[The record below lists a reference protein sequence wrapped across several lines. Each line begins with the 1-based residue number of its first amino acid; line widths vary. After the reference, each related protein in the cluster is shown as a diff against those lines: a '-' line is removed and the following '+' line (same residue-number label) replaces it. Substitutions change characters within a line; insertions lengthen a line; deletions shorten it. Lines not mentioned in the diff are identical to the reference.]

1 MNKNNNLLTAISLI
15 RSDNFILINRDLI
28 HAIGLEETTIF
39 SELCSKYAYYL
50 QQDKLEEDGSFYCTV
65 DTLEIMTSITEKRQR
80 KALNC
85 LQELGILKV
94 LLKGIPPKRFILL
107 DENLPNIIAV
117 LIKQG
122 TENQRVLKDKLTQKA
137 KLKAQ
142 ATERARQ
149 EKSQFRQNGGFS
161 STETEELVP
170 SKRQTINNN
179 SISNKINN
187 NKSLIGVTAPNQ
199 DATFPEKKDVET
211 VIEENTISSPDNN
224 SSKNTPSSP
233 KVKKLITYTNE
244 GFITFWDNYPRK
256 VDKAKAYKAYLILLA
271 SGYTEIQLN
280 TACKN
285 YATECR
291 VSRKAEK
298 YIKYPSSFLEVEYL
312 GKYLNPTT
320 SSNSTTA
327 TATLSFEERLNA
339 ATSKRQSSSN
349 RTCLGWDNF
358 DC

>member
-28 HAIGLEETTIF
+28 HSIGLEETTIF

-80 KALNC
+80 KALNR
-85 LQELGILKV
+85 LQEVGILKV

-142 ATERARQ
+142 ATERARCA
-149 EKSQFRQNGGFS
+149 KSQFRQNSGIS
-161 STETEELVP
+161 SAEIEELFP
-170 SKRQTINNN
+170 TKQRIISNNNISNNINNN
-179 SISNKINN
+179 N
-187 NKSLIGVTAPNQ
+187 SLVENTASNQ
-199 DATFPEKKDVET
+199 DET
-211 VIEENTISSPDNN
+211 VSVKEDVSTVIAEDTISSPDNN

-233 KVKKLITYTNE
+233 KVKKLIAYTNE
-244 GFITFWDNYPRK
+244 GFITFWDNYPRQI
-256 VDKAKAYKAYLILLA
+256 DKPKAYKAYLMLLA
-271 SGYTEIQLN
+271 SGYTDAQLN

-298 YIKYPSSFLEVEYL
+298 YIKYPSSFLEVEYFK
-312 GKYLNPTT
+312 KYLNPTT
-320 SSNSTTA
+320 SST